1 MLLDNDTTGMFMN
14 RKIAVKHRFRLQN
27 LDRPVTVKNIDG
39 TNNSVRAIIH
49 QVEVNMYYKN
59 HIEKI
64 RMGICNLRKTD
75 VILGMPWL

>member
-1 MLLDNDTTGMFMN
+1 VLLDNDTTGMFMN

-27 LDRPVTVKNIDG
+27 LDRPVIVKNMDG
-39 TNNSVRAIIH
+39 TNNSIEAIIH
-49 QVEVNMYYKN
+49 QVEVNVYCKN

-64 RMGICNLRKTD
+64 RIGICNLRKTD

>member
-27 LDRPVTVKNIDG
+27 LDRPVIVKNMDG
-39 TNNSVRAIIH
+39 TNNSIGAIIH
-49 QVEVNMYYKN
+49 QVEVNVYCKN

-64 RMGICNLRKTD
+64 RMGIYNLRKTD